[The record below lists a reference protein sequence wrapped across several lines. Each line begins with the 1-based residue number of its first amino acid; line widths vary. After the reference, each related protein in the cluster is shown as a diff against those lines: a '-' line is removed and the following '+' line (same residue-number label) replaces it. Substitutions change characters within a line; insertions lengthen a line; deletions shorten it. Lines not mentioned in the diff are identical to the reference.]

1 MTQTS
6 VLVLGLGIAGSSIAA
21 TLAHRGFRVTAL
33 EQFSPLHTNGSSHGD
48 TRIYRRV
55 PHEGPVYV
63 EMAEISHRL
72 WLQWNQLWRQ
82 SAQSG
87 DLDSYDGLDLYLP
100 IGGIDAGPP
109 ESRLVQSAET
119 LCRQYHQPYELLTAQ
134 TLHHRHP
141 IYSLPANWTA
151 IYQPNSGI
159 VRPDATRTFLHT
171 YARAAGATL
180 LHNTTVLEINPTPA
194 GITIR
199 TQTASGSLETHHADY
214 LITTAGSWTS
224 SLFPD
229 LHLPLAPERRVL
241 AWYQPQQSLPT
252 NTPIFILDADGGW
265 YGMPTPDGRLKL
277 GHDKHLRQPV
287 DRNSAP
293 GTPASITGPAA
304 PNAEDAA
311 YLSRCIRTYFPTIS
325 PEPTQLASCIYTL
338 TPDHHF
344 LIDHHPTH
352 PNILLFSPCS
362 GHGFKFAPAYGQI
375 AAGLLAGHP
384 GADHP
389 TLNLSLFGLSR
400 TTTSAAARITRYSS

>member
-1 MTQTS
+1 MPTQPS

-33 EQFSPLHTNGSSHGD
+33 EQFSPLHDRGSSHGD

-63 EMAEISHRL
+63 EIAEISHRL
-72 WLQWNQLWRQ
+72 WLNWNNLWRNS
-82 SAQSG
+82 SAS
-87 DLDSYDGLDLYLP
+87 DNLNLYLP

-109 ESRLVQSAET
+109 GSPLVQSAET
-119 LCRQYHQPYELLTAQ
+119 LCRQYHQPYELLTAES
-134 TLHHRHP
+134 LHRRHP
-141 IYSLPANWTA
+141 IYQLPSHWTA
-151 IYQPNSGI
+151 IHQPNSGV
-159 VRPDATRTFLHT
+159 VRPDATRTFLHA
-171 YARAAGATL
+171 YARSAGATL
-180 LHNTTVLEINPTPA
+180 LHNTQVLEINPTPT
-194 GITIR
+194 GITLR
-199 TQTASGSLETHHADY
+199 TQAETGTLETHTADH
-214 LITTAGSWTS
+214 LIVTAGSWTS
-224 SLFPD
+224 SLFPN
-229 LHLPLAPERRVL
+229 LHLPLTPERRVL
-241 AWYQPQQSLPT
+241 AWFQPPQPISP

-287 DRNSAP
+287 NRESAP
-293 GTPASITGPAA
+293 NTPASIAA
-304 PNAEDAA
+304 PAPPTAEDAA
-311 YLSRCIRTYFPTIS
+311 FLSTCIRNYFPTIP

-375 AAGLLAGHP
+375 AADLLTGN
-384 GADHP
+384 P
-389 TLNLSLFGLSR
+389 TVDLSLFRINR
-400 TTTSAAARITRYSS
+400 TASPTTQITRFAT